1 MTTLNLNPEQAETLR
16 ETLESYLS
24 DLRLE
29 IADTEKLEFRENL
42 KKKEAI
48 LNEILEQLG
57 QD

>member
-1 MTTLNLNPEQAETLR
+1 MTTLNLTQEQAETLK
-16 ETLESYLS
+16 ETLASYLS

-48 LNEILEQLG
+48 LKEILAMLEQ
-57 QD
+57 